1 MTDPR
6 DRYNV
11 RLETDEDAQ
20 RRSAGSVHHGGSF
33 KKYMEGKNRKLREQF
48 ASEARAG
55 QADST
60 ADPSKNLL
68 KGISIHVN
76 GFTIPSHQ
84 ASVAVQSRVETPS
97 QKSLPVTAIFQFGS
111 NDKLF
116 ASIIVRP
123 SAQNFRAIAGIAT
136 SYGPIRR
143 QI

>member
-1 MTDPR
+1 MTPAYLRKGLGSSTSEDTASAALKQTMTDPR

-48 ASEARAG
+48 AAEARAG
-55 QADST
+55 QADGT
-60 ADPSKNLL
+60 ADPSKSLL

-84 ASVAVQSRVETPS
+84 ASVAALRTSWSSCFACGCNADTPLS
-97 QKSLPVTAIFQFGS
+97 PSL
-111 NDKLF
+111 
-116 ASIIVRP
+116 
-123 SAQNFRAIAGIAT
+123 
-136 SYGPIRR
+136 
-143 QI
+143 